1 MEESELSTLNNQA
14 EGGTEFRDFIVDYTG
29 KKHNP
34 ENDEVTLEMI
44 IDTLSEEF
52 PEVVLF
58 LSEENWVRGYKQ
70 ALTDVEEGEK
80 MFQEQYE

>member
-1 MEESELSTLNNQA
+1 MELS
-14 EGGTEFRDFIVDYTG
+14 FRDFIVDYTG

-52 PEVVLF
+52 PEV
-58 LSEENWVRGYKQ
+58 
-70 ALTDVEEGEK
+70 T
-80 MFQEQYE
+80 FQVYPKKTGLEDISKH